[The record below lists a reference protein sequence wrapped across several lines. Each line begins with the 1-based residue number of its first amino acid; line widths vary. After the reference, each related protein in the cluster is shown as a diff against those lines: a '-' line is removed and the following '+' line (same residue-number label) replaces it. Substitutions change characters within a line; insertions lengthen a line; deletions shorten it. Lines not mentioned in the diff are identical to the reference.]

1 MSNFTYRTRRGRRP
15 SSTDWLQIL
24 DIDGPFLAAPVVTD
38 TWPDGLPAL
47 DQARMDALR
56 TSNSLYDAN
65 PGARDGFIRHVLV
78 NTLDW
83 RHNLAW
89 GPDAAAFAV
98 TVPEHQ
104 TSVDITFAMQ
114 AQDDTGVV
122 TPGAALLLGMV
133 LPPKTATT
141 GRAPVGGGTWTAGPA
156 DRLAHALR
164 VRGVPLGLV
173 TNGDTWTLV
182 SVSDGGVVNTAT
194 WTRHAWLE
202 EPQTLRAFV
211 TLLTRARFLGVAA
224 DQTLPALLTASLAR
238 QEEVTERLAEQS
250 QAVVEMLVATLGR
263 LEAAHRVEHGA
274 GMLPDTVGPAEV
286 YQASV
291 TVLMRLVFLLYAE
304 ERGLLPFDDDTY
316 GRAYAVTTLAESL
329 RERAT
334 DHGEDALER
343 TATGWYRLLS
353 LFRGVHR
360 GARHEQ
366 LILPAYG
373 GSLFDPDRFPWLEGR
388 ADASEPLGSGR
399 VPAIDDRTLLRA
411 LDALQTL
418 QFAKERRRIS
428 YRSLDVE
435 QIGYVYEGLLDQD
448 ARTAEDWVL
457 SIAVSDKNLRKNG
470 PEVFLTD
477 LEAQHSRG
485 KEALATWLVEQM
497 KAAGGNRSKASILKA
512 LTPPT
517 GDDAQRYARL
527 VREACGNDD
536 IASSRVM
543 PYCRLL
549 RMDPRDL
556 PVVYPP
562 GSLYLT
568 DSSARANTGAVY
580 TPRFLAEQVVETTL
594 EALVYNPGPLETEDK
609 TAWVLRTPE
618 QILELKVCDI
628 AAGSGAFLVAATR
641 YLADRLLEAHRQHV
655 PASEPESDD
664 ETPPPVSLGARELEE
679 QELLDARRAVID
691 HCIYGVDINPMAVEM
706 AKLSLWLVTLDPRRP
721 FSFLD
726 DRLAVGDSLLGITS
740 PDQLRDLH
748 FDPKRGREI
757 HKDTFDLF
765 AADTAS
771 LLKSSSELRKEIA
784 EIDLRD
790 TRDAEHKRR
799 LLQRSHE
806 LTRWLGLI
814 ADGLVGASL
823 AGGADVQYL
832 TLASLVRAASEREA
846 GKVEDFEK
854 RVHAGLKSSVSGIPH
869 RPAHYPLLFPEVF
882 IDGRDG
888 FDAIVGNPP
897 WLGGGQIS
905 GAFGKDYR
913 EHLATVTARGK
924 RAKRPDLVAFFYL
937 TADDLTSPAGVMSL
951 LATKTLGQGD
961 TRELG
966 LDQILT
972 RRRIFQ
978 AWRSRPWPTSSA
990 SVEYVCTWLADS
1002 SSTVHARLDGE
1013 RVTGISSTLDTAGGV
1028 QGVPFRLQ
1036 TLRGRAFQGSVTYG
1050 SGFILSPEEGR
1061 LMLAADARNSHVVKP
1076 YLSGDDVNAS
1086 PSRAPSRYIIDF
1098 GTMGAGEARRY
1109 EAPWRHVERHVR
1121 EERKELSG
1129 RPEYARIVENW
1140 WQYWAPRRE
1149 LYEALGRFGEGI
1161 CLARTSSTLAPVPAP
1176 RGVVFSD
1183 GLIVV
1188 CGSAH
1193 TDLATVSSSVHFA
1206 WILRFKSTMG
1216 KGLRYSI
1223 TDLFE
1228 TFVLPDKLSGM
1239 SQLGRELDEL
1249 RSAACR
1255 ARGIGLTELSPLVH
1269 SEDSARDLHS
1279 IRSVLEEIDRELF
1292 NAYGWSDLDPSLTLQ
1307 DTDLGRRLT
1316 LPIAMRSEVV
1326 DRLLKLNHERHAAEV
1341 AVGLHDTRKRRPLR
1355 AKAQPAGDGPTL
1367 FGGQA

>member
-1 MSNFTYRTRRGRRP
+1 MSNSTHRTRRGRRP

-65 PGARDGFIRHVLV
+65 PGARDGFIRHILV
-78 NTLDW
+78 DTLDW

-98 TVPEHQ
+98 AVPEHQ
-104 TSVDITFAMQ
+104 TRVDITFAMQ

-122 TPGAALLLGMV
+122 TPGAALLLGIV

-182 SVSDGGVVNTAT
+182 SVSDGGAVSTAT

-211 TLLTRARFLGVAA
+211 ALLTRARFLGVAA

-263 LEAAHRVEHGA
+263 LDATHLAEHGA
-274 GMLPDTVGPAEV
+274 RLLPGNVGPAEV

-304 ERGLLPFDDDTY
+304 ERGLLPLDDDTY
-316 GRAYAVTTLAESL
+316 AGGYAVTTLAESL

-388 ADASEPLGSGR
+388 ASATEPLGRNR

-418 QFAKERRRIS
+418 QFAKERRRVS

-448 ARTAEDWVL
+448 ARTAEDWVV
-457 SIAVSDKNLRKNG
+457 SIAVSDKDLRKNG
-470 PEVFLTD
+470 PEIYLTD
-477 LEAQHSRG
+477 LEVQQAKG
-485 KEALATWLVEQM
+485 DDALAAWLVDQI
-497 KAAGGNRSKASILKA
+497 KNAGGNRSKASILKA
-512 LTPPT
+512 LTSPT
-517 GDDAQRYARL
+517 GDDAQRFARL

-536 IASSRVM
+536 TATARVM

-568 DSSARANTGAVY
+568 DSSARANTGAIY
-580 TPRFLAEQVVETTL
+580 TPRFLAERVVETTL
-594 EALVYNPGPLETEDK
+594 EGLVYKPGPLDTEDK
-609 TAWVLRTPE
+609 SAWVLRTPKE
-618 QILELKVCDI
+618 ILDLRICDI

-641 YLADRLLEAHRQHV
+641 YLANRLVEARRQHGSQSKV
-655 PASEPESDD
+655 PDADEPA
-664 ETPPPVSLGARELEE
+664 TVSFGARALEE
-679 QELLDARRAVID
+679 QELLDARREVID

-726 DRLAVGDSLLGITS
+726 DRLAIGDSLLGITS

-748 FDPKRGREI
+748 FDPKKGRALHENAL
-757 HKDTFDLF
+757 DLYTSKTDELMK
-765 AADTAS
+765 AA
-771 LLKSSSELRKEIA
+771 SELRWQIA
-784 EIDLRD
+784 EIDLHD
-790 TRDAEHKRR
+790 ARDAEYKKRLLHRSEQLTRR
-799 LLQRSHE
+799 LA
-806 LTRWLGLI
+806 LI
-814 ADGLVGASL
+814 ADALSGAVVAGASESDFLKVAML
-823 AGGADVQYL
+823 ANDANDGSNYGDEKLRESVVAVLGGTTGAQN
-832 TLASLVRAASEREA
+832 
-846 GKVEDFEK
+846 
-854 RVHAGLKSSVSGIPH
+854 
-869 RPAHYPLLFPEVF
+869 RPAHFPLLFPEVF
-882 IDGRDG
+882 TDGRSG

-897 WLGGGQIS
+897 FLGNRHWRAAFGPDFQALAARLLAARSIGKIDLAALFLRRACTILGEQGSVGLILTTSLREPQARPHTYEALTSDGLEIFAAEPEIPWPTSSVGIHVSLVWLTRAAVFVSRRLGGRNVDRIPAS
-905 GAFGKDYR
+905 LSEEVESLTPEPLSWLFAFEGSHNGKGESFLVDASDSQLPALR
-913 EHLATVTARGK
+913 DEA
-924 RAKRPDLVAFFYL
+924 PDLWVPYL
-937 TADDLTSPAGVMSL
+937 TADDIAGSLVLHPRRYCFYAGDQSLHAVCAGRPLTERFLHEVVRPQRSPDALKSYPGLIDRWWQMVRTRYALRQQLGAIAPTYIAMPAVSKYAIAARVPATWLANNGVRLIADHGDWLFAFMHSQWFESWVWRFSGRRETRINLAVTGAIHTLPKLRLSDDWAGTWLQDWEEAVRAAARSG
-951 LATKTLGQGD
+951 K
-961 TRELG
+961 G
-966 LDQILT
+966 LTDFWNNFHSNIDAPPLN
-972 RRRIFQ
+972 RCRRLRGVLDRRI
-978 AWRSRPWPTSSA
+978 AEENDLPDLSSA
-990 SVEYVCTWLADS
+990 S
-1002 SSTVHARLDGE
+1002 TVIDVGPRFGW
-1013 RVTGISSTLDTAGGV
+1013 DTA
-1028 QGVPFRLQ
+1028 
-1036 TLRGRAFQGSVTYG
+1036 
-1050 SGFILSPEEGR
+1050 
-1061 LMLAADARNSHVVKP
+1061 
-1076 YLSGDDVNAS
+1076 
-1086 PSRAPSRYIIDF
+1086 SR
-1098 GTMGAGEARRY
+1098 
-1109 EAPWRHVERHVR
+1109 
-1121 EERKELSG
+1121 
-1129 RPEYARIVENW
+1129 
-1140 WQYWAPRRE
+1140 
-1149 LYEALGRFGEGI
+1149 
-1161 CLARTSSTLAPVPAP
+1161 
-1176 RGVVFSD
+1176 
-1183 GLIVV
+1183 
-1188 CGSAH
+1188 
-1193 TDLATVSSSVHFA
+1193 
-1206 WILRFKSTMG
+1206 
-1216 KGLRYSI
+1216 
-1223 TDLFE
+1223 
-1228 TFVLPDKLSGM
+1228 
-1239 SQLGRELDEL
+1239 
-1249 RSAACR
+1249 
-1255 ARGIGLTELSPLVH
+1255 
-1269 SEDSARDLHS
+1269 
-1279 IRSVLEEIDRELF
+1279 
-1292 NAYGWSDLDPSLTLQ
+1292 
-1307 DTDLGRRLT
+1307 
-1316 LPIAMRSEVV
+1316 
-1326 DRLLKLNHERHAAEV
+1326 EV
-1341 AVGLHDTRKRRPLR
+1341 AVQHMYRLHLEQRALLTETPRRQRPTAVAGLG
-1355 AKAQPAGDGPTL
+1355 QMQFGDG
-1367 FGGQA
+1367 A